1 MPSKCI
7 LETKLLAHTNTNTHT
22 HTHTHK
28 HTHTRTHRYADACTK
43 TSSKVAFFAVNQ
55 VDDVRSL
62 KLASSS
68 KYIRTSDKGK
78 PTLAS
83 KTNASW

>member
-1 MPSKCI
+1 MTSKCT
-7 LETKLLAHTNTNTHT
+7 LETKLLAHT
-22 HTHTHK
+22 HTHK
-28 HTHTRTHRYADACTK
+28 HTHTPTRTHRYADACTK

-68 KYIRTSDKGK
+68 KYIRTSDKGNQ
-78 PTLAS
+78 P
-83 KTNASW
+83 

>member
-7 LETKLLAHTNTNTHT
+7 LETKLLAHTHT
-22 HTHTHK
+22 HTH
-28 HTHTRTHRYADACTK
+28 THRYADACTK

-68 KYIRTSDKGK
+68 KYIRTSDKGNQ
-78 PTLAS
+78 P
-83 KTNASW
+83 